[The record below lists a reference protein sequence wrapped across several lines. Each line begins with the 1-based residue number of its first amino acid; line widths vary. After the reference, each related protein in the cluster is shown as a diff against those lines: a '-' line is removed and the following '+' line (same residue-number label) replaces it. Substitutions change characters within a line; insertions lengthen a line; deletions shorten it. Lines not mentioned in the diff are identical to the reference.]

1 MFSLRLLKPSSNKV
15 VLKYFYWLILDFILL
30 ILQAVFYERIQ
41 VSESFV
47 VTETERVAETEL
59 RNVGQYAELLHYN

>member
-1 MFSLRLLKPSSNKV
+1 MFSLRLLKPSSKKV
-15 VLKYFYWLILDFILL
+15 QRQYFYWLILDFILL

-59 RNVGQYAELLHYN
+59 RNVAQ